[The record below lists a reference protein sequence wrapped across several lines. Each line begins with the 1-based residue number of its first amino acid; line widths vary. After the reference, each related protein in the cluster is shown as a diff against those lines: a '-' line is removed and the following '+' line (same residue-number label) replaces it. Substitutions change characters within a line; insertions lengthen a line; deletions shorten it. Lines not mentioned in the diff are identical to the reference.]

1 MRGAFVTEMGIGT
14 GNRKMGTGTRTGKL
28 TVGTRDGD
36 WFNFTLSP
44 LVLDRPQ
51 LAIKPFL
58 ASNLTKRFFGSY
70 NSEFFKLCELICK
83 QIKIQHILLV
93 DIIIDFIY

>member
-1 MRGAFVTEMGIGT
+1 MRGGFVTERGIGTGTGT
-14 GNRKMGTGTRTGKL
+14 GNRKMGTGTRTGEL
-28 TVGTRDGD
+28 TVGTRDAD

-58 ASNLTKRFFGSY
+58 ASNLTKRF
-70 NSEFFKLCELICK
+70 LA
-83 QIKIQHILLV
+83 HIIAISLNYV
-93 DIIIDFIY
+93 N